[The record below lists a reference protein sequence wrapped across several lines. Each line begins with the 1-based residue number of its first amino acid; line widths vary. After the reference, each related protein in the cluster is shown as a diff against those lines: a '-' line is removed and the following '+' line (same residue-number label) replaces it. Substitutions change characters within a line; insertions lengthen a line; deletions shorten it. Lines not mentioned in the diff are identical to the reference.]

1 MTDKDFHRLSRRELV
16 EIIHHLQDKDNTDA
30 DMLPT
35 AEQVEAERS
44 SLRRKDKIKKTFR
57 SAAAILTVVAAIAVL
72 LSTLVLPVIQIS
84 GDSMEPSFHNGDIV
98 VLNKLQKLKS
108 GQLCCVSWQN
118 KLLMKR
124 VIGLS
129 GDDILIDEDGNVY
142 VNDELIDEPY
152 AQNKCLGECDITFPY
167 HVPEGKLFVLGDRRD
182 TSIDSRSTAIGCV
195 DKEQI
200 IGQVLFKI
208 WPLGNS

>member
-1 MTDKDFHRLSRRELV
+1 MTDKDFHRLSRSELV
-16 EIIHHLQDKDNTDA
+16 EIIHQLQDNENTDA
-30 DMLPT
+30 ALLPT
-35 AEQVEAERS
+35 AEQVETERL
-44 SLRRKDKIKKTFR
+44 SLKKKAKFKKTMR
-57 SAAAILTVVAAIAVL
+57 NAVAVLVVVAAIAVL
-72 LSTLVLPVIQIS
+72 LSTLFLPVIQVS
-84 GDSMEPSFHNGDIV
+84 GDSMEPTLHSGDVIV
-98 VLNKLQKLKS
+98 LHKTQKFKS

-118 KLLMKR
+118 KLLLKR
-124 VIGLS
+124 IIGLP
-129 GDDILIDEDGNVY
+129 GDYIKIDEEGNVY

-167 HVPEGKLFVLGDRRD
+167 LVPEGKLFVLGDRRD
-182 TSIDSRSTAIGCV
+182 TSIDSRSSAIGCV

>member
-1 MTDKDFHRLSRRELV
+1 MTDKDFHRLSRSELV
-16 EIIHHLQDKDNTDA
+16 EIIHHLQDKDNTDT
-30 DMLPT
+30 DLLPT
-35 AEQVEAERS
+35 AEQVETERL
-44 SLRRKDKIKKTFR
+44 SLRKKAKIKKTLR
-57 SAAAILTVVAAIAVL
+57 SAAAILIVVAAIAVL
-72 LSTLVLPVIQIS
+72 LSTLVLPVIQVS
-84 GDSMEPSFHNGDIV
+84 GDSMEPSLHNGDII
-98 VLNKLQKLKS
+98 VLHKVQKFQG

-118 KLLMKR
+118 KLLLKR

-129 GDDILIDEDGNVY
+129 GDDITIDEEGNVY
-142 VNDELIDEPY
+142 VNDELLDEPY

-182 TSIDSRSTAIGCV
+182 TSIDSRSSAIGCV